1 MQDTPQQ
8 EYVWA
13 MGRICDAKSNT
24 WYMDKVEAD
33 GRYTIRG
40 AANSVPSP
48 NLPYFDCM
56 RRAVQGSA
64 LLGVDQG
71 HEEVASPALFPVLIG
86 RGPPLA
92 SARGTR

>member
-56 RRAVQGSA
+56 REQFKAQPY
-64 LLGVDQG
+64 LGVDQG
-71 HEEVASPALFPVLIG
+71 QEEVGSRTTAIPREASKVDPTPSG
-86 RGPPLA
+86 
-92 SARGTR
+92 